1 MSSLTRAH
9 KRIRNN
15 SSVSARRRASQ
26 GSILPLVAFMLALVM
41 AFIAFTA
48 DVMRTAY
55 AAIKLQSGV
64 ESAALAAYSYGADLQ
79 NGFSQANVTDK
90 LFDLSGSSWNKAPAG
105 PDSDAGIFESP
116 ISFSSG
122 DYSFINNPNDSGESF
137 FRLKAR
143 RDGSDAIKLMFV
155 PAIFAFNSW
164 SGLPVPSGTDTAN
177 TYRST
182 EVIAQPASRIGEG
195 TPATGSLST
204 RDADLAGFAA
214 FPLAISNEQ
223 FSTAASPLSSTT
235 IYTID
240 LASNIAPPP
249 TPPAAGH
256 IRGAFINLSP
266 SGSTNNAYGQ
276 AQGSASV
283 NELINLVD
291 YFTSVPS
298 AQALS
303 PYVVERGSSLS
314 VFDPEETSFKQ
325 LEAQVKAKLSLIPA
339 GRFQIIPVLARN
351 PAIGTGNN
359 TVVGFARFRFVRIVD
374 ASTGKF
380 LIQMEIG
387 SSSLVRNA
395 SATNSLVS
403 IPTVD
408 GSLMPAPVAPFSA
421 RNTGATGDQIGARP
435 RGVVMAPSLSPTFPD
450 KITAGSTGS

>member
-116 ISFSSG
+116 ITFSSG

-214 FPLAISNEQ
+214 FPWQ
-223 FSTAASPLSSTT
+223 
-235 IYTID
+235 
-240 LASNIAPPP
+240 
-249 TPPAAGH
+249 
-256 IRGAFINLSP
+256 
-266 SGSTNNAYGQ
+266 
-276 AQGSASV
+276 
-283 NELINLVD
+283 
-291 YFTSVPS
+291 
-298 AQALS
+298 
-303 PYVVERGSSLS
+303 
-314 VFDPEETSFKQ
+314 
-325 LEAQVKAKLSLIPA
+325 
-339 GRFQIIPVLARN
+339 
-351 PAIGTGNN
+351 
-359 TVVGFARFRFVRIVD
+359 
-374 ASTGKF
+374 
-380 LIQMEIG
+380 
-387 SSSLVRNA
+387 
-395 SATNSLVS
+395 SATSNSAPQPLRSLLRQS
-403 IPTVD
+403 IP
-408 GSLMPAPVAPFSA
+408 
-421 RNTGATGDQIGARP
+421 
-435 RGVVMAPSLSPTFPD
+435 
-450 KITAGSTGS
+450 